1 MTTTKKTRMSREQK
15 EAMVCENLIN
25 VMMQI
30 AGYELTAQ
38 DLAKEGGEWFSK
50 YTMTREQEKQ
60 WMEWG
65 EKYLRQTL
73 RYTARQAGKN
83 MAMFNLAY
91 GLRTKYDNSEQE
103 P

>member
-1 MTTTKKTRMSREQK
+1 MTTTKKTRMSRQQK

-38 DLAKEGGEWFSK
+38 DLAKEGGEWYSK
-50 YTMTREQEKQ
+50 YTMTPEQEKQ

-65 EKYLRQTL
+65 QKYLKQTL
-73 RYTARQAGKN
+73 KYNARQAYKN
-83 MAMFNLAY
+83 MQMFNLAY
-91 GLRTKYDNSEQE
+91 GLRTVYDTSEQE
-103 P
+103 A

>member
-1 MTTTKKTRMSREQK
+1 MTMTKRTRNSREMK
-15 EAMVCENLIN
+15 ELAVATTLIN
-25 VMMQI
+25 TMLQI
-30 AGYELTAQ
+30 AGYELTAK
-38 DLAKEGGEWFSK
+38 DLMAEGGEWYNK
-50 YTMTREQEKQ
+50 YTMTREQEKE

-73 RYTARQAGKN
+73 KHTARQAHKN
-83 MAMFNLAY
+83 MQMFNLSY

>member
-1 MTTTKKTRMSREQK
+1 MTTTTKTKMSRQQK

-25 VMMQI
+25 AMMQI

-38 DLAKEGGEWFSK
+38 DLAAEGGEWFSK
-50 YTMTREQEKQ
+50 YTMTPEQEKQ

-73 RYTARQAGKN
+73 KYTARQAHKN
-83 MAMFNLAY
+83 MQMFNVSY
-91 GLRTKYDNSEQE
+91 GLRTKYDDSEQE
-103 P
+103 A